1 MFSASIRFGEDRY
14 QQPKSDLEFQTVH
27 SLYELLEAVLLLRGC
42 QFLEL
47 LVRLVDL
54 YLPTKNS
61 PHPLAHTLLQAHL
74 LTLLIDWSL
83 SSDLSGHQNYLRME
97 EYLQLRMYQQ
107 LVPLPP
113 LRLMVLQE
121 FQD

>member
-1 MFSASIRFGEDRY
+1 MFSALIGFGKDRY

-27 SLYELLEAVLLLRGC
+27 SLYELLEAVLLHRTVRF
-42 QFLEL
+42 QEL

-61 PHPLAHTLLQAHL
+61 PHPLARTLLQAHL
-74 LTLLIDWSL
+74 LTLLIGWSL
-83 SSDLSGHQNYLRME
+83 SSGLSAHQNYLRME
-97 EYLQLRMYQQ
+97 DYLQLRMYQQ

-113 LRLMVLQE
+113 LQLLVLPE